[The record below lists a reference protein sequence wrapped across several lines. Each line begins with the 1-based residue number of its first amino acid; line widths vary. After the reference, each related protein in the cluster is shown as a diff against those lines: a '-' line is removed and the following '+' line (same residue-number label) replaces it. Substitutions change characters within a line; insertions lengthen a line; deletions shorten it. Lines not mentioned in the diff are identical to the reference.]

1 MIEELT
7 IRNAGS
13 YTGPEQKLFGLSTF
27 NYLYGANG
35 AGKTT
40 ISKVINEP
48 DNYPDC
54 FIQWKN
60 GNKLINY
67 VYNKDFVDNNF
78 SQDKIKGVFT
88 LGSDIKGAQ
97 EKLTLL
103 NEEGKKLQEAITTK
117 QKLLNGS
124 ADDVGVINE
133 LTEKDKA
140 FKDICWKQKQKHD
153 ELFFKAF
160 EGLRNSA
167 EKFKIR
173 VLAEFEQN
181 TVVPIPLS
189 ELTEKCHAVFSDE
202 IISFAPLPIP
212 KFDGFK
218 SILSHEIWQEKILGR
233 KDVNVA
239 DLIILL
245 NNSDWVKKGIYYLH
259 ESKPKCPFCQQ
270 DVNDDIF
277 HNLSSYFDETYNKKQ
292 QVINGLL
299 SEYYAHLQRLKWELD
314 NIRDTKLPFI
324 DNDIF
329 EDKTNILIS
338 LLVSNYDKARGKE
351 TLLSEVVVFEKIDS
365 VIEDFSIFLQS
376 INSKIE
382 ANNTLFRNIKTEQKK
397 LKEHIWAYI
406 IKTELKTDIETYLK
420 DRNKLEK
427 KRDGLSVGI
436 AKETDKLL
444 ELKKEIEGIESSQ
457 TSILPT
463 VHEINKILKCYGF
476 TNFHLKQSEDKAHYV
491 IVRDSGDNARLTLS
505 EGEKTF
511 ITFLYYYSL
520 VRGSNQSSG
529 VLADRVVVFD
539 DPISSLDSDILFIV
553 SSLIKNLMDDIRA
566 NKGSIK
572 QMIILT
578 HNIYFHKELT
588 FNPKR
593 SGNNAM
599 NEETFWIIRKKDKN
613 SYVEKCTTN
622 PIKTSYDLLWSEL
635 RRSDKNNGTIQNT
648 MRRILENYFKILG
661 GVDVRELEC
670 HFEGYEKLI
679 FKSLVSWINDGSHF
693 SGDDVFINLDDISVE
708 KNIIVFQKIFE
719 CSQHAAHYKMMMGDS
734 YKPLDIMIQPVDIDI
749 VESGPGA
756 NDDDLKV
763 DGTTEKPPLLLS
775 DDAPF

>member
-13 YTGPEQKLFGLSTF
+13 YTGPEQKLHGLSTF

-40 ISKVINEP
+40 ISKIINEP

-54 FIQWKN
+54 LIQWKN
-60 GNKLINY
+60 SNKLISY

-97 EKLTLL
+97 EKLTSL
-103 NEEGKKLQEAITTK
+103 NEEGNKLQEGITAK
-117 QKLLNGS
+117 QKLLDGS
-124 ADDVGVINE
+124 ADDVGVISE
-133 LTEKDKA
+133 LIEEDKK

-153 ELFFKAF
+153 EIFFKAF
-160 EGLRNSA
+160 EGLRNST
-167 EKFKIR
+167 EKFKTR

-181 TVVPIPLS
+181 TAASIPLS
-189 ELTEKCHAVFSDE
+189 ELTEKCRTVFSDE
-202 IISFAPLPIP
+202 LISYTPLSIP
-212 KFDGFK
+212 KFGGFK
-218 SILSHEIWQEKILGR
+218 SILSHDIWQEKILGK
-233 KDVNVA
+233 KDVSVA
-239 DLIILL
+239 DLISLL
-245 NNSDWVKKGIYYLH
+245 NNSDWVKKGVEYLH
-259 ESKPKCPFCQQ
+259 DSKPTCPFCQQ
-270 DVNDDIF
+270 DISDDIF

-292 QVINGLL
+292 QLINGLL
-299 SEYYAHLQRLKWELD
+299 SEYHDHIQRLKWELD
-314 NIRDTKLPFI
+314 NIRGTKLPFI
-324 DNDIF
+324 DNDAF
-329 EDKTNILIS
+329 EDKSNIIIS
-338 LLVSNYDKARGKE
+338 LLLSNFDKARGKE
-351 TLLSEVVVFEKIDS
+351 TSLSEVVIFEDIDS
-365 VIEDFSIFLQS
+365 VIEDFSIFIQT
-376 INSKIE
+376 INSKID
-382 ANNTLFRNIKTEQKK
+382 ANNILFRNIKTEQKN

-406 IKTELKTDIETYLK
+406 TKTELKTDIDTYLK
-420 DRNKLEK
+420 VRNKLEK
-427 KRDGLSVGI
+427 KRDGLTVGI
-436 AKETDKLL
+436 ARENEKLI

-463 VHEINKILKCYGF
+463 VHAINKILKCYGF
-476 TNFHLKQSEDKAHYV
+476 TNFHLKPSEDKAHYV
-491 IVRDSGDNARLTLS
+491 IVRDSGVNARLTLS

-553 SSLIKNLMDDIRA
+553 SSLIKNLMDDVRES
-566 NKGSIK
+566 KGSIK
-572 QMIILT
+572 QIIILT

-599 NEETFWIIRKKDKN
+599 NEETFWVVRKKDKN
-613 SYVEKCTTN
+613 SYIEKCTTN

-670 HFEGYEKLI
+670 HFEGYDKLI

-693 SGDDVFINLDDISVE
+693 SGDDVYMNLDDISVE
-708 KNIIVFQKIFE
+708 KNLIVFQKIFE

-734 YKPLDIMIQPVDIDI
+734 YKPLEIMVQPVDV
-749 VESGPGA
+749 VELESGA
-756 NDDDLKV
+756 NDDDMKV
-763 DGTTEKPPLLLS
+763 DGGAEKSSLLLS

>member
-13 YTGPEQKLFGLSTF
+13 YTGPEQKMYGLSTF

-40 ISKVINEP
+40 ISKIINEP
-48 DNYPDC
+48 DKYPDC
-54 FIQWKN
+54 LIQWKN
-60 GNKLINY
+60 GNKLISY

-97 EKLTLL
+97 EKLTSL
-103 NEEGKKLQEAITTK
+103 NEQRNKLQEGITAK

-124 ADDVGVINE
+124 TDDVGVIND
-133 LTEKDKA
+133 LTEQDET

-153 ELFFKAF
+153 DVFFKAF
-160 EGLRNSA
+160 EGLRNST

-173 VLAEFEQN
+173 VLAEFKQN
-181 TVVPIPLS
+181 TAVPLPLN
-189 ELTEKCHAVFSDE
+189 ELTEKCRTVFSDE
-202 IISFAPLPIP
+202 LISYTSLSIP
-212 KFDGFK
+212 SFDGFK
-218 SILSHEIWQEKILGR
+218 SILSHEVWQEKILGK
-233 KDVNVA
+233 KDVNVS
-239 DLIILL
+239 DLISLL
-245 NNSDWVKKGIYYLH
+245 NNSDWVKKGLEYLH
-259 ESKPKCPFCQQ
+259 ESEPKCPFCQQ
-270 DVNDDIF
+270 DISNDIF

-292 QVINGLL
+292 QLINGLL
-299 SEYYAHLQRLKWELD
+299 SEYHAYIQRLRWELD
-314 NIRDTKLPFI
+314 NIRGAKLPFI
-324 DNDIF
+324 DDEIF
-329 EDKTNILIS
+329 EDKSNILIS
-338 LLVSNYDKARGKE
+338 LLLRNFDKARGKE
-351 TLLSEVVVFEKIDS
+351 KLLSEVIVFENIDS
-365 VIEDFSIFLQS
+365 IIEDFSIFIQA

-382 ANNTLFRNIKTEQKK
+382 ANNTLFRNIKTEQKN
-397 LKEHIWAYI
+397 LKEQIWAYI
-406 IKTELKTDIETYLK
+406 TRTELKTDIESYLK
-420 DRNKLEK
+420 SRNKLEK
-427 KRDGLSVGI
+427 KRDGLYAGV
-436 AKETDKLL
+436 AKESEKLI
-444 ELKKEIEGIESSQ
+444 ELKKEIEGIESGQ

-463 VHEINKILKCYGF
+463 VHEINKILKSYGF
-476 TNFHLKQSEDKAHYV
+476 INFHLKPSEDRAHYV

-511 ITFLYYYSL
+511 ITFLYYYNL

-553 SSLIKNLMDDIRA
+553 SSLIKNLMDDVRA

-599 NEETFWIIRKKDKN
+599 NEETFWIVRKKEKD

-635 RRSDKNNGTIQNT
+635 RRSEKNNGTIQNT

-661 GVDVRELEC
+661 GIDVRELEC
-670 HFEGYEKLI
+670 HFEGYDKLI

-693 SGDDVFINLDDISVE
+693 SGDDVFMNLDDISVE
-708 KNIIVFQKIFE
+708 KNLIVFQKIFE

-734 YKPLDIMIQPVDIDI
+734 YKPLETLIQPVDV
-749 VESGPGA
+749 VELEPGA
-756 NDDDLKV
+756 NDDDMKV
-763 DGTTEKPPLLLS
+763 DGAAEKPPLLLN